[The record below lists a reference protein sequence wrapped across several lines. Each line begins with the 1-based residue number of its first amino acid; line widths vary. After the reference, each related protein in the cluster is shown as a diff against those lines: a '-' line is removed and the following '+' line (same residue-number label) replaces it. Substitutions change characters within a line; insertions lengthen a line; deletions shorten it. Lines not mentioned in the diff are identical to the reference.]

1 MIHKRSNA
9 LERSVK
15 ILAGLKMFNGTDIAL
30 SSEVDQDTHGKGKKT

>member
-15 ILAGLKMFNGTDIAL
+15 QFYNQQQKNNVLLHAHNAQAGHLIH
-30 SSEVDQDTHGKGKKT
+30 VIV